1 MATART
7 AGSRDGTYESVRA
20 HVLGLVKSI
29 QEPVW
34 VREEELAKKLGVSRT
49 PVREALLRLGQEGI
63 LTIEPRRGALLS
75 PLSPGDYIEW
85 LKLRVELEAFA
96 TREAALNASK
106 RDVDALRAIF
116 SPFND
121 DNIDELI
128 SEYAAA
134 NVEFHAAVIRLAA
147 NSLLEKVW
155 KSFGHRDMLK
165 TKTIERLKR
174 ARHSLAEHK
183 ALIDAIEKRDAALA
197 DRLARQH
204 VEGLLAQTLNEI
216 HNTST
221 GGSH

>member
-1 MATART
+1 
-7 AGSRDGTYESVRA
+7 VRA

-29 QEPVW
+29 KEPVW

>member
-1 MATART
+1 MART
-7 AGSRDGTYESVRA
+7 RTVGPRDGTYESVRA
-20 HVLGLVKSI
+20 HVLSLVKSI
-29 QEPVW
+29 NEPVW
-34 VREEELAKKLGVSRT
+34 VREEELAKMLGVSRT

-75 PLSPGDYIEW
+75 PLTHGDYIEW

-96 TREAALNASK
+96 TREAALNASQ

-116 SPFND
+116 APFNN
-121 DNIDELI
+121 DNIDAQI

-174 ARHSLAEHK
+174 ARHSLAEHQ

-197 DRLARQH
+197 DRLAREH
-204 VEGLLAQTLNEI
+204 VQGLLAQTLDEI
-216 HNTST
+216 HNTSH
-221 GGSH
+221 GDSH